1 MSYINLPENNV
12 ELRLIEYDHEQFLK
26 DREEEIITT
35 SENVVK
41 INTIFSD
48 LANIVSSQQDNIDDI
63 ENNITSSL
71 SKTEDGVVQLNKAKN
86 YQKITNKCC
95 LYLLCF
101 VLFFLFLLIL
111 YIFLL

>member
-1 MSYINLPENNV
+1 MSYIDLPENDV
-12 ELRLIEYDHEQFLK
+12 ELKLIEYDHEQFLK

-48 LANIVSSQQDNIDDI
+48 LANLVSSQQDNIDDI

-71 SKTEDGVVQLNKAKN
+71 SKTEDGVDQLNKAKK
-86 YQKITNKCC
+86 YQKITNKCY
-95 LYLLCF
+95 LYLLFF

-111 YIFLL
+111 IVIKK